1 MVVMLWLAGVSVKKE
16 NLEKFKEDINTYIE
30 KLNIQEI
37 KPTINIDMEVS
48 LKELSLNIVKELE
61 KLEPFGEANGVPLF
75 AIKNLKIESIRAL
88 TEGKHLKLR
97 LKDENHEIDAIGFNM
112 GEYAELYKLGDKVD
126 IVGTLDINSYNGTE
140 NVQMNLKDIIKSL

>member
-16 NLEKFKEDINTYIE
+16 NLQKFKEDINSYIE

-48 LKELSLNIVKELE
+48 LKELSIDIVKDIER
-61 KLEPFGEANGVPLF
+61 LEPFGEANNVPLF

-97 LKDENHEIDAIGFNM
+97 LKDENYEIDAIGFNF
-112 GEYAELYKLGDKVD
+112 GEYINDYKIGDKVD
-126 IVGTLDINSYNGTE
+126 IVR
-140 NVQMNLKDIIKSL
+140 KS

>member
-97 LKDENHEIDAIGFNM
+97 LKDENYEIDAIGFNM